1 MAKIILVQGFCP
13 SKIKITQYPDGF
25 RLNLLLLLYL
35 IFTSI

>member
-1 MAKIILVQGFCP
+1 MTIIILVQGFC
-13 SKIKITQYPDGF
+13 SVRIKITQYPDGF